1 MFNNTTLRSALP
13 KHPLVYF
20 TQPKR
25 YTLVRWPVSQ
35 NAPCAWFIKQ
45 KRTILM
51 EIQANAA
58 LAAGGV
64 DGGGGDGSRGDSKVV
79 RWVAAAAETDGG
91 GRRVE
96 ESGCGDRIDPV
107 MRSVF
112 GVGRKSPPEKFS
124 GDGYWWPAAAG

>member
-1 MFNNTTLRSALP
+1 MVVVVMVA
-13 KHPLVYF
+13 
-20 TQPKR
+20 
-25 YTLVRWPVSQ
+25 
-35 NAPCAWFIKQ
+35 AW
-45 KRTILM
+45 
-51 EIQANAA
+51 
-58 LAAGGV
+58 
-64 DGGGGDGSRGDSKVV
+64 DGSRGDSGVV

-124 GDGYWWPAAAG
+124 GGGDVVAVVAGGWEGRPEIGEREE